1 MANAPVNPSL
11 TPSPASFREN
21 SDCAVS
27 AGGLPARPTV
37 AGALPPTMRTTSS
50 HSTLLAAAL
59 AAVLLAAAALAGAAT
74 AAPRKAVGVTFVG
87 DSVPA
92 SITYTPQARAILAR
106 GLDLRLDLRVCRRLV
121 TESCSYQGAA
131 PPTALQSVEAVGSRL
146 GDVLIVDVGYNESA
160 VGYPQGIDRIMRVA
174 KAQGAVGVV
183 WVTLRETRDIYRQTN
198 DAIRAAQK
206 RWPQLQVADW
216 NAYSRGKPWFSS
228 DGLHMGPSGAEAL
241 ARFLRPFVFRAAKG

>member
-1 MANAPVNPSL
+1 MARSPVNPAL
-11 TPSPASFREN
+11 TSSPASWQEN
-21 SDCAVS
+21 SDRAVRV
-27 AGGLPARPTV
+27 GIPP
-37 AGALPPTMRTTSS
+37 ALPTAAGPPSAAMQKTPRHRT
-50 HSTLLAAAL
+50 LFAVALAAAGL
-59 AAVLLAAAALAGAAT
+59 VATALVGAGA
-74 AAPRKAVGVTFVG
+74 AAPRKAVEVTFVG

-92 SITYTPQARAILAR
+92 SITYTPQAQAILSR

-131 PPTALQSVEAVGSRL
+131 PPTALQSVQAVGHGL

-160 VGYPQGIDRIMRVA
+160 VGYREGIDRIMRA
-174 KAQGAVGVV
+174 ARAQGAVGVV

-198 DAIRAAQK
+198 VAIRAAQK

-241 ARFLRPFVFRAAKG
+241 ARFLRPFVFRAAKA